1 MGVGGGS
8 SRVRVGEDGI
18 GGEGDSVIV
27 GNTGE
32 SVREGI
38 STATKVSGG
47 SSESCCEILLGCS
60 DDKSEVSE
68 AVG

>member
-8 SRVRVGEDGI
+8 SGVGVGEDGI
-18 GGEGDSVIV
+18 GREGDFVIV
-27 GNTGE
+27 GSTGE

-38 STATKVSGG
+38 STVTKVSGD
-47 SSESCCEILLGCS
+47 SSESCFEILLDCS
-60 DDKSEVSE
+60 DDKSKVSE